1 MKIIFQILLKLL
13 RPKTRSHYL
22 HVKGQILGEL
32 QYNPTIILT
41 WPSHLRTP
49 TLKKWLSWTVLM
61 LFIVMSSPLRSA
73 QCQGKYYLWPALACS
88 ILLIIAFQSA
98 HWPNITPQSV
108 IHHSQKGISYDIK
121 VTFYQYLSRLSSS
134 IPTGGHILP
143 VNDINHACPHTSHI
157 PYNLTPYIPSV
168 FMGISI
174 TEWISLPSCPI
185 MAIIQTINDINLK
198 LAAIDKNREQL
209 LPWEVL
215 NWTNSPADV

>member
-73 QCQGKYYLWPALACS
+73 QCQGKYYLWPALAHS

-108 IHHSQKGISYDIK
+108 IHYSQKGISYDIK
-121 VTFYQYLSRLSSS
+121 VTFYQYSVTSIILNPDPPDRLVGTSCLSMIS
-134 IPTGGHILP
+134 T
-143 VNDINHACPHTSHI
+143 NHACPHISHI
-157 PYNLTPYIPSV
+157 PYNLTP
-168 FMGISI
+168 
-174 TEWISLPSCPI
+174 
-185 MAIIQTINDINLK
+185 
-198 LAAIDKNREQL
+198 
-209 LPWEVL
+209 
-215 NWTNSPADV
+215 

>member
-73 QCQGKYYLWPALACS
+73 QCQGKYYLWPALAHS

-121 VTFYQYLSRLSSS
+121 VTFYQYSVTSIILQTDWWAHLACQWYQPRLPTYLTYTLQPYTLQTECLYGNLHLGVDLSRVL
-134 IPTGGHILP
+134 PHHGDPPDDKWYQLEAGG
-143 VNDINHACPHTSHI
+143 
-157 PYNLTPYIPSV
+157 Y
-168 FMGISI
+168 
-174 TEWISLPSCPI
+174 
-185 MAIIQTINDINLK
+185 
-198 LAAIDKNREQL
+198 R
-209 LPWEVL
+209 
-215 NWTNSPADV
+215 

>member
-121 VTFYQYLSRLSSS
+121 VTFYQYSVTSIILQTDWWAHLACQWYQPRL
-134 IPTGGHILP
+134 PTYLTYTLH
-143 VNDINHACPHTSHI
+143 
-157 PYNLTPYIPSV
+157 LTPYTPSV

-174 TEWISLPSCPI
+174 TEWISLASSPI
-185 MAIIQTINDINLK
+185 MVIPQTINDINLK